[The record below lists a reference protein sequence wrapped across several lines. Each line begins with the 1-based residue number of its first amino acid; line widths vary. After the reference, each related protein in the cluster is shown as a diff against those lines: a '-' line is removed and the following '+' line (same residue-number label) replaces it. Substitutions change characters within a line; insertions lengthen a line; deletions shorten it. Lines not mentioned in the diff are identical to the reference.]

1 MSMNVGQRFTPAID
15 GHHSEII
22 FIATFEWIQCY
33 RTLLRRQ
40 ASNITISKS
49 LPTNKWVDEHVKISL
64 HKEATDCDYKC

>member
-1 MSMNVGQRFTPAID
+1 MNVGQRFTPAID

-40 ASNITISKS
+40 ASQCKRTASKS
-49 LPTNKWVDEHVKISL
+49 LPTNKWVDAEYVKISL
-64 HKEATDCDYKC
+64 HKEATDYD